1 MASFRTDRGLDRLV
15 NFSDAAVAIAITLL
29 VLPLVDI
36 ATEIGHK
43 NATVATIFTANWGT
57 FLAFAI
63 SFVVIARFWV
73 VHHRVFEFVRD
84 YNQVLVWMNFLWLA
98 SIVFLPFATNV
109 LSLAPGNQPGVY
121 ALYIGTLTVTS
132 AAMLLTEWVLVRN
145 PGLLREGVEGEL
157 RLSSSA
163 IATVLF
169 AVALVLAVL
178 VPRVGMLWLLILLF
192 SGLLQAV
199 IDKWRGREKRPL
211 PIAERRD

>member
-36 ATEIGHK
+36 ATEITREHT
-43 NATVATIFTANWGT
+43 TVWSLFIANWGT

-84 YNQVLVWMNFLWLA
+84 YNGALVRLNFLWLA
-98 SIVFLPFATNV
+98 SIVFLPFSTNV
-109 LSLAPGNQPGVY
+109 LSLVGGKNAGVY
-121 ALYIGTLTVTS
+121 ALYIGTLIVTS
-132 AAMLLTEWVLVRN
+132 SSMLLMEIVLKRN
-145 PGLLREGVEGEL
+145 PGLLREGVEGSL

-163 IATVLF
+163 IATALF

-178 VPRVGMLWLLILLF
+178 VPSVGMLWLLLLVL
-192 SGLLQAV
+192 GGPIRALL
-199 IDKWRGREKRPL
+199 DRWSH
-211 PIAERRD
+211 RDSATPAP

>member
-36 ATEIGHK
+36 ATRIAVPGT
-43 NATVATIFTANWGT
+43 TVWSLFTAHWGT
-57 FLAFAI
+57 FLAFAV
-63 SFVVIARFWV
+63 SFLVIARFWV
-73 VHHRVFEFVRD
+73 VHHRVFELVRD
-84 YNQVLVWMNFLWLA
+84 YNPSLVRLNFLWLA

-121 ALYIGTLTVTS
+121 ALYIGTLIVTS
-132 AAMLLTEWVLVRN
+132 ASMLLIEILLTRN

-157 RLSSSA
+157 RLTSSV
-163 IATVLF
+163 IATGLF

-178 VPRVGMLWLLILLF
+178 VPAIGILSLLLLLL
-192 SGLLQAV
+192 SGPVRAV
-199 IDKWRGREKRPL
+199 AERLAHRRGRERMP
-211 PIAERRD
+211 